1 MCGDGP
7 AQAGAVARAACRR
20 VVHHGAVRLRRVNRW
35 LAQDLGGELADLY
48 VDSRETS
55 VAEAY
60 RSRSRQDFL
69 NRLTGD
75 IRRPGF
81 AMVIA
86 ETDHLMGCVY
96 GFPVAS
102 DGFWWRGFD
111 GALPRSIEQL
121 TVSGGVFAITSILVQ
136 PHPRDQEVA
145 RRLQERLLSGHQA
158 SLGAVLVDPGDHQTL
173 ASLRSWGWLDAGEAW
188 RPAGPA
194 MFCALVFPLGERTAA
209 RLEGLAH
216 DAWPTNVLRFP
227 PPPGGTGLY

>member
-1 MCGDGP
+1 M
-7 AQAGAVARAACRR
+7 
-20 VVHHGAVRLRRVNRW
+20 RLRRVNRW